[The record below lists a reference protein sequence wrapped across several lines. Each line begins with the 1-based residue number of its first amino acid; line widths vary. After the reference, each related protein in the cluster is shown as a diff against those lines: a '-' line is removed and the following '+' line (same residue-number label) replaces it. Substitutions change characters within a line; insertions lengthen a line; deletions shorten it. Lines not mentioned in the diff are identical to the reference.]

1 MLTPITFFVSI
12 MLTIFLFLK
21 VFDLIYTMTEGG
33 PGRSTNVLVMH
44 IYQSAFTEY
53 KFWICQCGGHGTF
66 CNVLV
71 ITLIQLPG
79 REKVVRLYVEKG
91 EMVINMK
98 IKLRPLLAKV
108 LIYIL
113 LIGISLIMLIPFAW
127 MLTSSFKMNKDVFTY
142 PVVWWPKEF
151 ITSNYVRIWEEI
163 PLLRYFFNTSK
174 LTVLITILQLLT
186 STFAAYAFA
195 KMKFPGKDFLFLSYI
210 CTIAMPW
217 QSYMIPQFIIIKKM
231 GLVNTHLA
239 LIILQSFT
247 AFGVFLVRQFYME
260 IPNEICE
267 AARIDG
273 MSEYGIYAK
282 IMLPL
287 SKPVIATLT
296 IFSFTTIWND
306 FYGSPYLH

>member
-1 MLTPITFFVSI
+1 
-12 MLTIFLFLK
+12 
-21 VFDLIYTMTEGG
+21 
-33 PGRSTNVLVMH
+33 
-44 IYQSAFTEY
+44 
-53 KFWICQCGGHGTF
+53 
-66 CNVLV
+66 
-71 ITLIQLPG
+71 
-79 REKVVRLYVEKG
+79 
-91 EMVINMK
+91 MK
-98 IKLRPLLAKV
+98 IKLKPLLTKM

-113 LIGISLIMLIPFAW
+113 LIGISIMMLIPFAW

-151 ITSNYVRIWEEI
+151 ITTNYVRIWEKI

-174 LTVLITILQLLT
+174 LTVIITLLQLLT

-195 KMKFPGKDFLFLSYI
+195 KMKFPGKDFLFLCYI

-217 QSYMIPQFIIIKKM
+217 QSYMIPQFIIIKKI

-306 FYGSPYLH
+306 FMGPLIYINSQNLKTIQLGLRSFITEYSSEYSLIMAGSVVALIPVLIVFACLQKYFVEGIASTGLKG

>member
-1 MLTPITFFVSI
+1 M
-12 MLTIFLFLK
+12 
-21 VFDLIYTMTEGG
+21 
-33 PGRSTNVLVMH
+33 
-44 IYQSAFTEY
+44 
-53 KFWICQCGGHGTF
+53 
-66 CNVLV
+66 
-71 ITLIQLPG
+71 
-79 REKVVRLYVEKG
+79 
-91 EMVINMK
+91 
-98 IKLRPLLAKV
+98 

-195 KMKFPGKDFLFLSYI
+195 KIEISRKRFFIFKLHMYNSH
-210 CTIAMPW
+210 AMAIL
-217 QSYMIPQFIIIKKM
+217 YDTAIYYNKKM

-306 FYGSPYLH
+306 FMGPLIYINSQNLKTIQLGLRSFITEYSSEYSLIMAGSVVALIPVLIVFACLQKYFVEGIASTGLKG

>member
-1 MLTPITFFVSI
+1 
-12 MLTIFLFLK
+12 
-21 VFDLIYTMTEGG
+21 
-33 PGRSTNVLVMH
+33 
-44 IYQSAFTEY
+44 
-53 KFWICQCGGHGTF
+53 
-66 CNVLV
+66 
-71 ITLIQLPG
+71 
-79 REKVVRLYVEKG
+79 
-91 EMVINMK
+91 MK
-98 IKLRPLLAKV
+98 IKLKPLLTKI
-108 LIYIL
+108 LIYLL
-113 LIGISLIMLIPFAW
+113 LIGISIIMLIPFAW

-151 ITSNYVRIWEEI
+151 ITTNYVRIWEEI

-174 LTVLITILQLLT
+174 LTIIITLLQLLT

-195 KMKFPGKDFLFLSYI
+195 KMKFPGKDFLFLCYI

-217 QSYMIPQFIIIKKM
+217 QSYMIPQFIIIKKI

-306 FYGSPYLH
+306 FMGPLIYINSQNLKTIQLGLRSFITEYSSEYSLIMAGSVVALVPVLIVFACLQKYFVEGIASTGLKG

>member
-1 MLTPITFFVSI
+1 M
-12 MLTIFLFLK
+12 
-21 VFDLIYTMTEGG
+21 
-33 PGRSTNVLVMH
+33 
-44 IYQSAFTEY
+44 
-53 KFWICQCGGHGTF
+53 
-66 CNVLV
+66 
-71 ITLIQLPG
+71 
-79 REKVVRLYVEKG
+79 
-91 EMVINMK
+91 INMK

-108 LIYIL
+108 LIYAL

-151 ITSNYVRIWEEI
+151 ITSNYIRIWEEI

-306 FYGSPYLH
+306 FMGPLIYINSQNLKTIQLGLRSFITEYSSEYSLIMAGSVVALIPVLIVFACLQKYFVEGIASTGLKG

>member
-1 MLTPITFFVSI
+1 M
-12 MLTIFLFLK
+12 
-21 VFDLIYTMTEGG
+21 
-33 PGRSTNVLVMH
+33 
-44 IYQSAFTEY
+44 
-53 KFWICQCGGHGTF
+53 
-66 CNVLV
+66 
-71 ITLIQLPG
+71 
-79 REKVVRLYVEKG
+79 
-91 EMVINMK
+91 INMK

-306 FYGSPYLH
+306 FMGPLIYINSQNLKTIQLGLRSFITEYSSEYSLTAVS

>member
-1 MLTPITFFVSI
+1 
-12 MLTIFLFLK
+12 
-21 VFDLIYTMTEGG
+21 
-33 PGRSTNVLVMH
+33 
-44 IYQSAFTEY
+44 
-53 KFWICQCGGHGTF
+53 
-66 CNVLV
+66 
-71 ITLIQLPG
+71 
-79 REKVVRLYVEKG
+79 
-91 EMVINMK
+91 MK
-98 IKLRPLLAKV
+98 IKLKPLLTKM

-113 LIGISLIMLIPFAW
+113 LIGISIIMLIPFAW

-151 ITSNYVRIWEEI
+151 ITTNYMRIWEEI

-174 LTVLITILQLLT
+174 LTIIITFLQLLT

-195 KMKFPGKDFLFLSYI
+195 KMKFPGKDFLFLCYI

-217 QSYMIPQFIIIKKM
+217 QSYMIPQFIIIKKI

-306 FYGSPYLH
+306 FMGPLIYINSQNLKTIQLGLRSFITEYSSEYSLIMAGSVVALIPVLIVFACLQKYFVEGIASTGLKG

>member
-1 MLTPITFFVSI
+1 M
-12 MLTIFLFLK
+12 
-21 VFDLIYTMTEGG
+21 
-33 PGRSTNVLVMH
+33 
-44 IYQSAFTEY
+44 
-53 KFWICQCGGHGTF
+53 
-66 CNVLV
+66 
-71 ITLIQLPG
+71 
-79 REKVVRLYVEKG
+79 
-91 EMVINMK
+91 INMK

-306 FYGSPYLH
+306 FMGPLIYINSQNLKTIQLGLRSFITEYSSEYSLIMAGSVVALSPVLIVFACLQKYFVEGIASTGLKG

>member
-1 MLTPITFFVSI
+1 
-12 MLTIFLFLK
+12 
-21 VFDLIYTMTEGG
+21 
-33 PGRSTNVLVMH
+33 
-44 IYQSAFTEY
+44 
-53 KFWICQCGGHGTF
+53 
-66 CNVLV
+66 
-71 ITLIQLPG
+71 
-79 REKVVRLYVEKG
+79 
-91 EMVINMK
+91 MK
-98 IKLRPLLAKV
+98 IKLKPLLTKM

-113 LIGISLIMLIPFAW
+113 LIGISIMMLIPFAW

-151 ITSNYVRIWEEI
+151 ITTNYVRIWEEI

-174 LTVLITILQLLT
+174 LTVIITLLQLLT

-195 KMKFPGKDFLFLSYI
+195 KMKFPGKDFLFLCYI

-217 QSYMIPQFIIIKKM
+217 QSYMIPQFIIIKKI

-306 FYGSPYLH
+306 FMGPLIYINSQNLKTIQLGLRSFITEYSSEYSLIMAGSVVALIPVLIVFAYLQKYFVEGIASTGLKG

>member
-1 MLTPITFFVSI
+1 
-12 MLTIFLFLK
+12 
-21 VFDLIYTMTEGG
+21 
-33 PGRSTNVLVMH
+33 
-44 IYQSAFTEY
+44 
-53 KFWICQCGGHGTF
+53 
-66 CNVLV
+66 
-71 ITLIQLPG
+71 
-79 REKVVRLYVEKG
+79 
-91 EMVINMK
+91 MK

-306 FYGSPYLH
+306 FMGPLIYINSQNLKTIQLGLRSFITEYSSEYSLIMAGSVVALIPVLIVFACLQKYFVEGIASTGLKG

>member
-1 MLTPITFFVSI
+1 M
-12 MLTIFLFLK
+12 
-21 VFDLIYTMTEGG
+21 
-33 PGRSTNVLVMH
+33 
-44 IYQSAFTEY
+44 
-53 KFWICQCGGHGTF
+53 
-66 CNVLV
+66 
-71 ITLIQLPG
+71 
-79 REKVVRLYVEKG
+79 
-91 EMVINMK
+91 INMK

-306 FYGSPYLH
+306 FMGPLIYINSQNLKTIQLGLRSFITEYSSEYSLIMAGSVVALIPVLIVFACLQKYFVEGIASTGLKG

>member
-1 MLTPITFFVSI
+1 M
-12 MLTIFLFLK
+12 
-21 VFDLIYTMTEGG
+21 
-33 PGRSTNVLVMH
+33 
-44 IYQSAFTEY
+44 
-53 KFWICQCGGHGTF
+53 
-66 CNVLV
+66 
-71 ITLIQLPG
+71 
-79 REKVVRLYVEKG
+79 
-91 EMVINMK
+91 INMK

-127 MLTSSFKMNKDVFTY
+127 MLTSSFKMNQDVFTY

-306 FYGSPYLH
+306 FMGPLIYINSQNLKTIQLGLRSFITEYSSEYSLIMAGSVVALIPVLIVFACLQKYFVEGIASTGLKG

>member
-1 MLTPITFFVSI
+1 M
-12 MLTIFLFLK
+12 
-21 VFDLIYTMTEGG
+21 
-33 PGRSTNVLVMH
+33 
-44 IYQSAFTEY
+44 
-53 KFWICQCGGHGTF
+53 
-66 CNVLV
+66 
-71 ITLIQLPG
+71 
-79 REKVVRLYVEKG
+79 
-91 EMVINMK
+91 INMK

-151 ITSNYVRIWEEI
+151 ITSNYVSIWEEI

-306 FYGSPYLH
+306 FMGPLIYINSQNLKTIQLGLRSFITEYSSEYSLIMAGSVVALIPVLIVFACLQKYFVEGIASTGLKG

>member
-1 MLTPITFFVSI
+1 M
-12 MLTIFLFLK
+12 
-21 VFDLIYTMTEGG
+21 
-33 PGRSTNVLVMH
+33 
-44 IYQSAFTEY
+44 
-53 KFWICQCGGHGTF
+53 
-66 CNVLV
+66 
-71 ITLIQLPG
+71 
-79 REKVVRLYVEKG
+79 
-91 EMVINMK
+91 INMK

-306 FYGSPYLH
+306 FMGPLIYINSQNLKTIQLGLRSFITEYSSEYSLIMAGSVVPVLIVFACLQKYFVEGIASTGLKG

>member
-1 MLTPITFFVSI
+1 
-12 MLTIFLFLK
+12 
-21 VFDLIYTMTEGG
+21 
-33 PGRSTNVLVMH
+33 
-44 IYQSAFTEY
+44 
-53 KFWICQCGGHGTF
+53 
-66 CNVLV
+66 
-71 ITLIQLPG
+71 
-79 REKVVRLYVEKG
+79 
-91 EMVINMK
+91 MK
-98 IKLRPLLAKV
+98 IKLKPLLTKI
-108 LIYIL
+108 LIYLL
-113 LIGISLIMLIPFAW
+113 LIGISIIMLIPFAW

-151 ITSNYVRIWEEI
+151 ITTNYVRIWEEI

-174 LTVLITILQLLT
+174 LTIIITLLQLLT

-195 KMKFPGKDFLFLSYI
+195 KMKFPGKDFLFLCYI

-217 QSYMIPQFIIIKKM
+217 QSYMIPQFIIIKKI

-306 FYGSPYLH
+306 FMGPLIYINSQNLKTIQLGLRSFITEYSSEYSLIMAGSVVALIPVLIVFACLQKYFVEGIASTGLKG

>member
-1 MLTPITFFVSI
+1 M
-12 MLTIFLFLK
+12 
-21 VFDLIYTMTEGG
+21 
-33 PGRSTNVLVMH
+33 
-44 IYQSAFTEY
+44 
-53 KFWICQCGGHGTF
+53 
-66 CNVLV
+66 
-71 ITLIQLPG
+71 
-79 REKVVRLYVEKG
+79 
-91 EMVINMK
+91 INMK

-217 QSYMIPQFIIIKKM
+217 QSYMIPQFIIIKIM

-306 FYGSPYLH
+306 FMGPLIYINSQNLKTIQLGLRSFITEYSSEYSLIMAGSVVALIPVLIVFACLQKYFVEGIASTGLKG

>member
-1 MLTPITFFVSI
+1 
-12 MLTIFLFLK
+12 
-21 VFDLIYTMTEGG
+21 
-33 PGRSTNVLVMH
+33 
-44 IYQSAFTEY
+44 
-53 KFWICQCGGHGTF
+53 
-66 CNVLV
+66 
-71 ITLIQLPG
+71 
-79 REKVVRLYVEKG
+79 
-91 EMVINMK
+91 MK
-98 IKLRPLLAKV
+98 IKLKPLLTKM

-113 LIGISLIMLIPFAW
+113 LIGISIMMLIPFAW

-151 ITSNYVRIWEEI
+151 ITTNYVRIWEEI

-174 LTVLITILQLLT
+174 LTVIITLLQLLT

-195 KMKFPGKDFLFLSYI
+195 KMKFSGKDFLFLCYI

-217 QSYMIPQFIIIKKM
+217 QSYMIPQFIIIKKI

-306 FYGSPYLH
+306 FMGPLIYINSQNLKTIQLGLRSFITEYSSEYSLIMAGSVVALIPVLIVFACLQKYFVEGIASTGLKG

>member
-1 MLTPITFFVSI
+1 M
-12 MLTIFLFLK
+12 
-21 VFDLIYTMTEGG
+21 
-33 PGRSTNVLVMH
+33 
-44 IYQSAFTEY
+44 
-53 KFWICQCGGHGTF
+53 
-66 CNVLV
+66 
-71 ITLIQLPG
+71 
-79 REKVVRLYVEKG
+79 
-91 EMVINMK
+91 INMK

-231 GLVNTHLA
+231 GQN
-239 LIILQSFT
+239 Q
-247 AFGVFLVRQFYME
+247 
-260 IPNEICE
+260 
-267 AARIDG
+267 
-273 MSEYGIYAK
+273 
-282 IMLPL
+282 
-287 SKPVIATLT
+287 
-296 IFSFTTIWND
+296 
-306 FYGSPYLH
+306 

>member
-1 MLTPITFFVSI
+1 M
-12 MLTIFLFLK
+12 
-21 VFDLIYTMTEGG
+21 
-33 PGRSTNVLVMH
+33 
-44 IYQSAFTEY
+44 
-53 KFWICQCGGHGTF
+53 
-66 CNVLV
+66 
-71 ITLIQLPG
+71 
-79 REKVVRLYVEKG
+79 
-91 EMVINMK
+91 INMK

-306 FYGSPYLH
+306 FMGPLIYINSQNLKTIQLGLRSFITEYSSEYSLIMAGSVVALIPVLIVFACLQKYFVEGIASTGFFLL

>member
-1 MLTPITFFVSI
+1 M
-12 MLTIFLFLK
+12 
-21 VFDLIYTMTEGG
+21 
-33 PGRSTNVLVMH
+33 
-44 IYQSAFTEY
+44 
-53 KFWICQCGGHGTF
+53 
-66 CNVLV
+66 
-71 ITLIQLPG
+71 
-79 REKVVRLYVEKG
+79 
-91 EMVINMK
+91 INMK

-151 ITSNYVRIWEEI
+151 ITSIYVRIWEEI

-306 FYGSPYLH
+306 FMGPLIYINSQNLKTIQLGLRSFITEYSSEYSLIMAGSVVALIPVLIVFACLQKYFVEGIASTGLKG

>member
-1 MLTPITFFVSI
+1 
-12 MLTIFLFLK
+12 
-21 VFDLIYTMTEGG
+21 
-33 PGRSTNVLVMH
+33 
-44 IYQSAFTEY
+44 
-53 KFWICQCGGHGTF
+53 
-66 CNVLV
+66 
-71 ITLIQLPG
+71 
-79 REKVVRLYVEKG
+79 
-91 EMVINMK
+91 MK
-98 IKLRPLLAKV
+98 IKLKPLLTKM

-113 LIGISLIMLIPFAW
+113 LIGISIMMLIPFAW

-151 ITSNYVRIWEEI
+151 ITTNYVRIWEEI

-174 LTVLITILQLLT
+174 LTVIITLLQLLT

-195 KMKFPGKDFLFLSYI
+195 KMKFPGKDFLFLCYI

-217 QSYMIPQFIIIKKM
+217 QSYMIPQFIIIKKI

-306 FYGSPYLH
+306 FMGPLIYINSQNLKTIQLGLRSFITEYSSEYSLIMAGSVVALIPVLIVFACLQKYFVEGIASTGLKG

>member
-1 MLTPITFFVSI
+1 
-12 MLTIFLFLK
+12 
-21 VFDLIYTMTEGG
+21 
-33 PGRSTNVLVMH
+33 
-44 IYQSAFTEY
+44 
-53 KFWICQCGGHGTF
+53 
-66 CNVLV
+66 
-71 ITLIQLPG
+71 
-79 REKVVRLYVEKG
+79 
-91 EMVINMK
+91 
-98 IKLRPLLAKV
+98 
-108 LIYIL
+108 
-113 LIGISLIMLIPFAW
+113 MLIPFAW

-306 FYGSPYLH
+306 FMGPLIYINSQNLKTIQLGLRSFITEYSSEYSLIMAGSVVALIPVLIVFACLQKYFVEGIASTGLKG

>member
-1 MLTPITFFVSI
+1 M
-12 MLTIFLFLK
+12 
-21 VFDLIYTMTEGG
+21 
-33 PGRSTNVLVMH
+33 
-44 IYQSAFTEY
+44 
-53 KFWICQCGGHGTF
+53 
-66 CNVLV
+66 
-71 ITLIQLPG
+71 
-79 REKVVRLYVEKG
+79 
-91 EMVINMK
+91 INMK
-98 IKLRPLLAKV
+98 IKLRALLAKV

-306 FYGSPYLH
+306 FMGPLIYINSQNLKTIQLGLRSFITEYSSEYSLIMAGSVVALIPVLIVFACLQKYFVEGIASTGLKG

>member
-1 MLTPITFFVSI
+1 
-12 MLTIFLFLK
+12 
-21 VFDLIYTMTEGG
+21 
-33 PGRSTNVLVMH
+33 
-44 IYQSAFTEY
+44 
-53 KFWICQCGGHGTF
+53 
-66 CNVLV
+66 
-71 ITLIQLPG
+71 
-79 REKVVRLYVEKG
+79 
-91 EMVINMK
+91 VINMK

-306 FYGSPYLH
+306 FMGPLIYINSQNLKTIQLGLRSFITEYSSEYSLIMAGSVVALIPVLIVFACLQKYFVEGIASTGLKG